1 LEDCPVEETLL
12 FETARWR
19 EEEELVRWTNPGF
32 SVDDFRCCRARAEVV
47 EEWEEESWCGGN
59 GDGIVR

>member
-1 LEDCPVEETLL
+1 MEELLL
-12 FETARWR
+12 FEVARWR

-32 SVDDFRCCRARAEVV
+32 SVDDFRCWRARLEVV
-47 EEWEEESWCGGN
+47 EEDCEEESWYGGN